1 MKARSFRLLP
11 EHQLSGDTTA
21 AKPKTPGPEQN
32 LPDEQMHNNIQV
44 QESEPT
50 TMTSP
55 KRETDVAVLGG
66 GILGVSTAVHLLRS
80 GASVVLITESD
91 LASGATG
98 RSLSWLNSA
107 GKRSGAYH
115 HLRMAGI
122 DRYRTLFA
130 ADPTREWLQF
140 NGGLYWAPAGE
151 AAKAEARHEYEQS
164 HGYDSV
170 LVKPEQVSALTP
182 AIDETA
188 VSDVAVFN
196 PGEGWVSLPHL
207 VKYLMEEFRALGGTL
222 ITDAGKSRVLAR
234 DGRAWGVATHDGS
247 VHAANKVVVA
257 CGAATPSV
265 VEEHGVYIADGSPI
279 SALIITEP
287 SENSLKAVL
296 NTPRAAARPNP
307 GGTLALDHGWYEEQ
321 IVEAEDGSFT
331 IPEAVVNELAEEA
344 SRLLGGNPPLTPAS
358 WKVGRKPIPGDG
370 EPVFGELE
378 NLPCCFVAFS
388 HSGATVGLI
397 AGELLSFEI
406 LSGQKHPML
415 ASFRPG
421 RFSRS

>member
-1 MKARSFRLLP
+1 
-11 EHQLSGDTTA
+11 
-21 AKPKTPGPEQN
+21 
-32 LPDEQMHNNIQV
+32 
-44 QESEPT
+44 
-50 TMTSP
+50 MTSP
-55 KRETDVAVLGG
+55 QSETHVAVLGG
-66 GILGVSTAVHLLRS
+66 GILGVSTAVHLLRR
-80 GASVVLITESD
+80 GASVVLITEGE

-107 GKRSGAYH
+107 GKRSDAYH

-130 ADPTREWLQF
+130 ADPAREWLQF
-140 NGGLYWAPAGE
+140 NGGLFWAPAGE
-151 AAKAEARHEYEQS
+151 ATKAEARHEYEQS

-207 VKYLMEEFRALGGTL
+207 VDYLMDEFVARGGEL
-222 ITDAGKSRVLAR
+222 ITNAGTSRVLAAEGKAGGILTQ
-234 DGRAWGVATHDGS
+234 DGTAY
-247 VHAANKVVVA
+247 AADKIVVA

-265 VEEHGVYIADGSPI
+265 VEEHDVYIADGSPV
-279 SALIITEP
+279 SALVITEP
-287 SENSLKAVL
+287 ADAGPKAVL
-296 NTPRAAARPNP
+296 NTPRAAVRPNP
-307 GGTLALDHGWYEEQ
+307 GGSLAIDHGWYEEQ
-321 IVEAEDGSFT
+321 IVEAADGTFSLAED
-331 IPEAVVNELAEEA
+331 IIQELTEEA
-344 SRLLGGNPPLTPAS
+344 SRLLVGNPQLTPAS
-358 WKVGRKPIPGDG
+358 WKIGRKPIPGDG

-378 NLPCCFVAFS
+378 KLPGCFVAFS

-406 LSGQKHPML
+406 LTGQKHPML
-415 ASFRPG
+415 ETFRPE
-421 RFSRS
+421 RFSRC